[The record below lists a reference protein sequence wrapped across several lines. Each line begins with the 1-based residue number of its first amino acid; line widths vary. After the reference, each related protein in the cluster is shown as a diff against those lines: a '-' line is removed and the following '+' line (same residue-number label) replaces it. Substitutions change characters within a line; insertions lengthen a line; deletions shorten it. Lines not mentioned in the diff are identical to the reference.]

1 MSLPILS
8 SIAITNFNI
17 FKKIQKIIY
26 LNIFLIFFAISVEA
40 QSEKVSNKTTTNSE
54 NTTPSGTNAKTESA
68 EEEKNKDQ
76 CGYKLMDKVTLLTAF
91 SFDFDN
97 TVTPNYYAK
106 LNLDHKRKDKRFA
119 FLTGI
124 TRTKFSFED
133 TTNHKY
139 MMDNVLLSP
148 FKTSI
153 GDKALRKFHK
163 YTSTRTVKAYSFYFQ
178 PSWKLGNKSTCE
190 GIYLQ
195 AHLELLV
202 NRASIRTN
210 LSTLGTDTI
219 EILDSDGA
227 PENFSFLESN
237 ILERDFTTAGGYFGA
252 GIYLKYN
259 LFNEKNKFFFQN
271 VYGIATEGIL
281 WTSKELESKSLHLNS
296 PKGLNSSTD
305 NFSTENFTFK
315 NRGFYFF
322 RSEYRY
328 SHSEDAQLMVG
339 FESRGLLLSEPPLHS
354 AYVGLN
360 VSVSGLLKLVGVKE
374 Q

>member
-26 LNIFLIFFAISVEA
+26 INIFLIFFAISVEA

-106 LNLDHKRKDKRFA
+106 LNLDHKIKDKRFG
-119 FLTGI
+119 FITGI

-139 MMDNVLLSP
+139 MMDSVLLSP
-148 FKTSI
+148 FKTSE

-163 YTSTRTVKAYSFYFQ
+163 YTSTRSVKSYSFYFQ

-190 GIYLQ
+190 GLYLH

-202 NRASIRTN
+202 NRASIRTS

-219 EILDSDGA
+219 NIVEDDNA
-227 PENFSFLESN
+227 TEKFSFLESN

-259 LFNEKNKFFFQN
+259 LFTEKNTFFFQAT
-271 VYGIATEGIL
+271 GGFATEGL
-281 WTSKELESKSLHLNS
+281 TWSSKELESESLHLKV
-296 PKGLNSSTD
+296 PVGLKSSSDDFETK
-305 NFSTENFTFK
+305 NFLFQNK
-315 NRGFYFF
+315 GFYLF
-322 RSEYRY
+322 RSEFRHT
-328 SHSEDAQLMVG
+328 HSEDAQLMVG
-339 FESRGLLLSEPPLHS
+339 FESRGLLLSQPPLHS

-360 VSVSGLLKLVGVKE
+360 VSVSGLLKLVGVK
-374 Q
+374 